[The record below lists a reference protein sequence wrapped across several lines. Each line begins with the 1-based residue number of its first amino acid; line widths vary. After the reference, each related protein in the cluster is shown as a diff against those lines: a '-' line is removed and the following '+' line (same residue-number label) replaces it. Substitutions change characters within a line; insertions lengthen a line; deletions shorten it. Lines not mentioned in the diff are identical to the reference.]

1 MKKMIPLN
9 KDGIEVI
16 STEFFMPPEK
26 PLMWRGPM
34 LGKNACSLFSMVS
47 SGKMGLI

>member
-1 MKKMIPLN
+1 MKKMIPLQKN
-9 KDGIEVI
+9 GIEVI

-34 LGKNACSLFSMVS
+34 LGKMLVHFFQWCEMAR
-47 SGKMGLI
+47 

>member
-1 MKKMIPLN
+1 MIPLV

-34 LGKNACSLFSMVS
+34 LGKMLVHFLVVLN
-47 SGKMGLI
+47 GKMMLI